1 MEDFFMCSKEEK
13 PFFRKINDPAG
24 VRMEKCAA
32 GAASLIGGSGS
43 MTIFSGGY
51 VIFDMG
57 SESVGGYPVFVVSDY
72 AGQPAIHIS

>member
-1 MEDFFMCSKEEK
+1 
-13 PFFRKINDPAG
+13 
-24 VRMEKCAA
+24 MEKCAA

-72 AGQPAIHIS
+72 AGQPAIHISYSDRFTRMKRKIQLITAIS